1 MTISQITVSPS
12 LWTAIATP
20 LANHLW
26 QSTLFAAAAG
36 LLTLALKKNQAKAR
50 YWIWLIASIK
60 FMLPFSLLIGLGSR
74 LGSSKPPAQTSG
86 FVTVLQQVGQPFIPA
101 NATHASTPVATTSQL
116 QWLPLLLLIVWAC
129 GGVAVLLF
137 WCVRWRRMSAAVRG
151 AQPMESGREW
161 EMLRLQQGLGAAG
174 KIRLMTSPSV
184 LEPGIFGFLRPVLLL
199 PEGIGDRLTDAQL
212 EAIVRH
218 ELCHVRRHDNFSAAL
233 HMLIEAL
240 FWFHPLIWWIGSRL
254 IDERERA
261 CDEDVLRLGSEAQ
274 AYAEGILK
282 VCEFYLES
290 PLLCVA
296 GVTGSNLKKRIE
308 AIMVHRIASKLSPA
322 KKLLLAV
329 AAFSVVAI
337 PIAAGMLHPAVSHAQ
352 VQAAQAQAQAQ
363 AWPPKPGFASAHI
376 MAKGTPT
383 GVVTQ
388 RMLTNNGQL
397 DFENRSLKDLIV
409 FAYHVTDT
417 QVSGPEWIT
426 SALYDV
432 QVKTNPP
439 ASGEQLRLAVQEL
452 LPHTFRLTFHRERK
466 EQPAYELVV
475 ATNGSKLVE
484 ASIDETNK
492 NETKRPKMVIQPV
505 GLLEGNA
512 AKLTYL
518 VQFLE
523 TQTGRTVIDKT
534 GLNGTYNFK
543 LDVSSLER
551 QPQSPEAMAAFM
563 RALSGQLG
571 LQLNPTTAFQ
581 EMLVVDYAGKIS
593 QARLSLP
600 LTSNQ

>member
-1 MTISQITVSPS
+1 MTISQIAVSPS
-12 LWTAIATP
+12 LWSAIATP
-20 LANHLW
+20 VANHLW
-26 QSTLFAAAAG
+26 QSTLFGVAAG

-50 YWIWLIASIK
+50 YWMWLIASIK
-60 FMLPFSLLIGLGSR
+60 FLVPFSLLIGLGSR
-74 LGSSKPPAQTSG
+74 LGWSKSPEQTSG
-86 FVTVLQQVGQPFIPA
+86 FVTVLEQVGQPFIPA
-101 NATHASTPVATTSQL
+101 NVTHAFPPAATTLQL
-116 QWLPLLLLIVWAC
+116 QWLPPLLLMVWAC
-129 GGVAVLLF
+129 GCAAVLLF
-137 WCVRWRRMSAAVRG
+137 WWVRWRRTSAAVHG

-161 EMLRLQQGLGAAG
+161 EMLRLQQSLGAVG
-174 KIRLMTSPSV
+174 RVRLMTSVSV
-184 LEPGIFGFLRPVLLL
+184 LEPGIFGFFSPVLLL
-199 PEGIGDRLTDAQL
+199 PVGIGDRLDDAQL

-218 ELCHVRRHDNFSAAL
+218 ELCHVRRRDNLAAAL

-240 FWFHPLIWWIGSRL
+240 FWFHPLIWWIGARL
-254 IDERERA
+254 VDERERA
-261 CDEDVLRLGSEAQ
+261 CDEEVLRLGSEPQ
-274 AYAEGILK
+274 AYAEGILR

-308 AIMVHRIASKLSPA
+308 AIMIHRIAGKLSPA

-337 PIAAGMLHPAVSHAQ
+337 PIATGMLHPAVSHAQ
-352 VQAAQAQAQAQ
+352 TQAAPAQAQAA
-363 AWPPKPGFASAHI
+363 PPKPGFESAHI

-397 DFENRSLKDLIV
+397 DFENRSLKDLIA

-426 SALYDV
+426 SELYDV

-439 ASGEQLRLAVQEL
+439 ASGEQLRLAVQKL
-452 LPHTFRLTFHRERK
+452 LPYTFRLTFHREQK

-475 ATNGSKLVE
+475 GTNGSKLVE
-484 ASIDETNK
+484 ASTDETNN
-492 NETKRPKMVIQPV
+492 NETKRPKMMIRPV

-512 AKLTYL
+512 AKLAYL

-543 LDVSSLER
+543 LDVSSLGGR
-551 QPQSPEAMAAFM
+551 PQSPEAMAAFM
-563 RALSGQLG
+563 RTLSDQLG
-571 LQLNPTTAFQ
+571 LQLNPTTALQ
-581 EMLVVDYAGKIS
+581 ETLVVDHVGKIS